1 MYLRATQ
8 RHNRDGSTVTYY
20 ALAEAVWNA
29 TAKRREARVIHSFG
43 RADQVDHAA
52 LQRLVRSI
60 NRILGEGEG
69 ESSDPSKDATRG
81 GSADIEIDAVFELGI
96 PLVAR
101 HLWNQLGI
109 GPAIRA
115 CIAKA
120 GLTAPHETALLAM
133 AAHRLDDPGSKRGCA
148 ERWLADTAWMP
159 EAAELTVDV

>member
-1 MYLRATQ
+1 M
-8 RHNRDGSTVTYY
+8 
-20 ALAEAVWNA
+20 
-29 TAKRREARVIHSFG
+29 
-43 RADQVDHAA
+43 
-52 LQRLVRSI
+52 
-60 NRILGEGEG
+60 
-69 ESSDPSKDATRG
+69 
-81 GSADIEIDAVFELGI
+81 FELGI

-101 HLWNQLGI
+101 HLWDQLGI

-133 AAHRLDDPGSKRGCA
+133 ASNRLDDPGSKRGCA